1 MDGSSSKKG
10 WRGLTILKGDDAR
23 ALPEGVSM
31 ILCEKI
37 DKGRTDFGGRP
48 VCRVGEFGGL
58 RGGHDGRSV
67 GSSSR
72 RGE

>member
-48 VCRVGEFGGL
+48 V
-58 RGGHDGRSV
+58 
-67 GSSSR
+67 
-72 RGE
+72 